1 MKYIYAMHLCV
12 VFSPL
17 RCYNLNTGKPKPMAA
32 ALHYAEG
39 FALQFFRKEGMLMYV
54 TYTDLFQFCIL
65 VIALIGLFHEI
76 FKGKR

>member
-1 MKYIYAMHLCV
+1 
-12 VFSPL
+12 
-17 RCYNLNTGKPKPMAA
+17 MAA